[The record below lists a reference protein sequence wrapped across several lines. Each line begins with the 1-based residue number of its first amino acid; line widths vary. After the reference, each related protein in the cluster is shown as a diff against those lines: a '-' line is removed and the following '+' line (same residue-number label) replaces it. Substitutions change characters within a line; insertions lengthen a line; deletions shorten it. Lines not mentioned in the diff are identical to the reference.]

1 MENEIKAVEV
11 KQELTPEQIYT
22 KRVLHM
28 TNRQLA
34 RELDK
39 QTRKTAK
46 NSKKT
51 DAAWATVLSIVFK
64 STASS
69 GLGGKLSSAL
79 RG

>member
-11 KQELTPEQIYT
+11 KQELTPEQIYA
-22 KRVLHM
+22 KRVPLM

>member
-1 MENEIKAVEV
+1 MENETKAVEV

-51 DAAWATVLSIVFK
+51 DVAWATVLSIVFK